1 MKREDFIKAKRI
13 VVKLGTNVLRND
25 EGYVSLPRIY
35 TFIEDIANLVNSGK
49 EVIVVTSGAVGL
61 GKKRLNLEDTS
72 GTAVKQACAAI
83 GQGKLMSIYENG
95 FETYGLIAAQIL
107 LTEDDFSV
115 RERYLSLRTTLNKVL
130 ELGAIPV
137 INQNDTVTTLD
148 ILPRIIEED
157 MQVCFV
163 DNDKLSAL
171 VASELDADLLV
182 ILSDI
187 DGLYND
193 NPKTNP
199 NAVLLKSIDEV
210 NDEVMAMACGT
221 SEGGRGGMET
231 KLKAARLVTRFG
243 GKVLIANGKQPYVIK
258 RIFEGEDLGTMFLPQ
273 KENLSD
279 KKRWIGYATNIIGKI
294 IVNEGAKH
302 ALIEQEKSL
311 LPIGVVGVKNSFKKG
326 DVISILDENN
336 CEFARGI
343 VNYDS
348 ESCKKLIGRHSD
360 NILEILGFKNYDAI
374 ITRDNITIL

>member
-1 MKREDFIKAKRI
+1 MERDDFIKAKRI
-13 VVKLGTNVLRND
+13 VIKLGTNVLRND
-25 EGYVSLPRIY
+25 EGYVSLPRVY
-35 TFIEDIANLVNSGK
+35 TFIEDIANLVISGK

-61 GKKRLNLEDTS
+61 GKKRLGLESTE
-72 GTAVKQACAAI
+72 GTALKQACAAI

-95 FETYGLIAAQIL
+95 FDTYGLTAAQIL

-115 RERYLSLRTTLNKVL
+115 RERYLSLRTTLNKLL

-148 ILPRIIEED
+148 ILPRFIQED
-157 MQVCFV
+157 MQVCFS

-171 VASELDADLLV
+171 VASELDADLLI

-187 DGLYND
+187 NGLYD
-193 NPKTNP
+193 SNPKTNP
-199 NAVLLKSIDEV
+199 DAKLIKSVDEV
-210 NDEVMAMACGT
+210 NDEILSLASGV
-221 SEGGRGGMET
+221 SDGGRGGMET

-243 GKVLIANGKQPYVIK
+243 GKVLIANGKKPFIIK
-258 RIFEGEDLGTMFLPQ
+258 QIFDGEEEGTMFLPQ

-279 KKRWIGYATNIIGKI
+279 KKRWIGYATNIVGKI
-294 IVNEGAKH
+294 IVNDGAKH

-326 DVISILDENN
+326 DVISILDENKH
-336 CEFARGI
+336 EFARGI

-348 ESCKKLIGRHSD
+348 DSCQKLIGRHSD
-360 NILEILGFKNYDAI
+360 NIIEILGFKNYDAI